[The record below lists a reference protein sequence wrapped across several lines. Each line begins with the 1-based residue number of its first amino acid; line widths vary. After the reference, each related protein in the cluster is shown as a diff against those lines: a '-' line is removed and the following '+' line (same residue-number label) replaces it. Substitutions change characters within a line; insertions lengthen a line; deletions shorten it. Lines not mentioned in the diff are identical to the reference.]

1 MPPNMIE
8 QISAR
13 SRFVRR
19 HMRKVF
25 QNSDKLR
32 QKITNYEKNG
42 RIDQQGLQQF
52 LLDTIQEN
60 PSESIGISEIEAFL
74 STYKYNSD
82 NQVEADHLAQNMFED
97 DIQTINMGALRDR
110 KLPPANRI
118 SSTQKYNTS
127 KVIQMIKTIDS
138 RVFDRNNSS
147 YNVFK
152 KFDVDND
159 GFISTKD
166 LQRALAKLEI
176 QHTKEDVKELMAFL
190 DDDGNGYTD
199 FKEFSAKIS
208 PDTVADNFKEE
219 GNTAISQPSI

>member
-1 MPPNMIE
+1 
-8 QISAR
+8 
-13 SRFVRR
+13 
-19 HMRKVF
+19 
-25 QNSDKLR
+25 
-32 QKITNYEKNG
+32 
-42 RIDQQGLQQF
+42 
-52 LLDTIQEN
+52 
-60 PSESIGISEIEAFL
+60 
-74 STYKYNSD
+74 
-82 NQVEADHLAQNMFED
+82 MFED